1 MIRRFNLQFESNIIT
16 IQSPQETVSTVM
28 SKSSRGEKSNC
39 PISYS
44 LDLFGDRWTL
54 LVLRDLILW
63 GKTRFAE
70 LQSSDEKIASNILS
84 DRLRRLEARG
94 IIGIE
99 KDPSDARQKIY
110 TATEKGLSLTP
121 VLLEIAA
128 WGRLMTRKRVRRMVL
143 RPIFTLIAKPTM
155 QSIAAESR
163 AFSKSRA
170 KPSVVAGRSD
180 RVNCHDAKNT
190 ISSFDGGNAI
200 RHSRGFSC
208 RDFD

>member
-1 MIRRFNLQFESNIIT
+1 LQFESNVIT
-16 IQSPQETVSTVM
+16 IESPQETVSTFM

-128 WGRLMTRKRVRRMVL
+128 WGASHDPETGAPNGFAADFYADREAYYAEHRGR
-143 RPIFTLIAKPTM
+143 IAGLFEK
-155 QSIAAESR
+155 QSEA
-163 AFSKSRA
+163 
-170 KPSVVAGRSD
+170 
-180 RVNCHDAKNT
+180 
-190 ISSFDGGNAI
+190 
-200 RHSRGFSC
+200 
-208 RDFD
+208 

>member
-1 MIRRFNLQFESNIIT
+1 
-16 IQSPQETVSTVM
+16 M
-28 SKSSRGEKSNC
+28 SKSSRSEKSNC

-70 LQSSDEKIASNILS
+70 FQNSDEKIASNILS
-84 DRLRRLEARG
+84 DRLRRLEERG
-94 IIGIE
+94 IVGIE

-128 WGRLMTRKRVRRMVL
+128 WGASHDPNTGAPEDFAADFYADRDAWYSEHRDR
-143 RPIFTLIAKPTM
+143 IADLFEK
-155 QSIAAESR
+155 Q
-163 AFSKSRA
+163 
-170 KPSVVAGRSD
+170 
-180 RVNCHDAKNT
+180 NT
-190 ISSFDGGNAI
+190 FW
-200 RHSRGFSC
+200 R
-208 RDFD
+208 